1 MVQLLRQALLISNRF
16 YISIT
21 LKGAILARR
30 AGVSE
35 SNHKDT
41 VSIQDHEI
49 DRLDLQITE
58 YLQADGRISYSYI
71 AREIGVPEATVRYR
85 VKRLLDEEIIRI
97 SAFIDTGKLK
107 YENVAYL
114 ELDVSPLFFEST
126 LHALVE
132 IRKVSYIASVT
143 GEFNIMMEYVYE
155 DNDDLID
162 FINWMKGKSE
172 IVKIHSRTILK
183 IHKAQYPIRLKS

>member
-1 MVQLLRQALLISNRF
+1 M
-16 YISIT
+16 
-21 LKGAILARR
+21 
-30 AGVSE
+30 SE

>member
-1 MVQLLRQALLISNRF
+1 M
-16 YISIT
+16 T
-21 LKGAILARR
+21 
-30 AGVSE
+30 E
-35 SNHKDT
+35 SNHKDA

-49 DRLDLQITE
+49 DQLDLQITE

-114 ELDVSPLFFEST
+114 ELDVNPLFFEST
-126 LHALVE
+126 LHGLVE
-132 IRKVSYIASVT
+132 MRKVSYIASVT

-155 DNDDLID
+155 NNDDLID
-162 FINWMKGKSE
+162 FINSLKGNQE
-172 IVKIHSRTILK
+172 IIKIYSRTILK